1 VSQTVS
7 DLPLLS
13 QLLQSLSPGIRS
25 SLGELQGTLHL
36 IAHDLE
42 ANSAADASTE
52 RRSELVINAQKRV
65 DEFTCMLGIVSH
77 LDSLT
82 RGDLKPQPEYIDL
95 VRLLGQLA
103 HRLNAQRGGELVKLR
118 LNWIPADCSSSGLA
132 LVDAQNF
139 SQLLTYILRF
149 AWETTQQAQVS
160 IDISVKAGGL
170 HCVIANHGAYVSA
183 AELDRLGNLE
193 PWSSDAS
200 MPMVLDD
207 PTLRLGLHLANA
219 IAHGMRG
226 SYALASDAER
236 GLVWTFDLPAPV
248 PDLLDSAAANDAG
261 DERDKKIA
269 GLGLSASSV
278 TEPNISWSA
287 KTLLVVDDSQASR
300 LVTRALLENF
310 GHNVIEAANGVE
322 ALVRLRTDP
331 AGPFDAVIM
340 DLEMPQMDGLSA
352 ARAIRELP
360 SVPASLVLIALT
372 GHSAEQ
378 EQQACLEAGFNDFLS
393 KPMNKQSLDDC
404 LYRTLGVSGMEA
416 LAPEVNSMVLEE
428 LRSFVGDAPLGR
440 LLKQFLLE
448 LDDRLLVISKPE
460 ANRSD
465 DVSHNLHMMRYS
477 AERFGFE
484 RLAQC
489 AKQLSEVRLSLG
501 NIALDGAGDQ
511 LSGLVFKP
519 SEQFLSGLRLLHSQA
534 AITRSYLQAHLANN
548 GSPLDGITDE

>member
-1 VSQTVS
+1 MS
-7 DLPLLS
+7 DQPLLS
-13 QLLQSLSPGIRS
+13 QLLQLLSPGIRS

-36 IAHDLE
+36 IAHDLD
-42 ANSAADASTE
+42 ALAPADASTE
-52 RRSELVINAQKRV
+52 RRSELVMNAQRRV
-65 DEFTCMLGIVSH
+65 DEFAIMLGIVSH
-77 LDSLT
+77 LDSLA
-82 RGDLKPQPEYIDL
+82 RGDLKPQPEYVDL
-95 VRLLGQLA
+95 VRLLEQLA
-103 HRLNAQRGGELVKLR
+103 HRLNAQHVGEPVKLR
-118 LNWIPADCSSSGLA
+118 LNRIPADCTNFRHA
-132 LVDAQNF
+132 LVDAQNL

-160 IDISVKAGGL
+160 MDVTMKAGGL

-193 PWSSDAS
+193 PWSSEAS

-207 PTLRLGLHLANA
+207 PTLRLGLNLSNA

-226 SYALASDAER
+226 SCVLVSDAER
-236 GLVWTFDLPAPV
+236 GLVWTLDLPAPV
-248 PDLLDSAAANDAG
+248 PDLLAQMSPSDADIEFSEKHQGPGSPGQDAA
-261 DERDKKIA
+261 ETS
-269 GLGLSASSV
+269 L
-278 TEPNISWSA
+278 PWSA

-300 LVTRALLENF
+300 LVTRALLESL

-360 SVPASLVLIALT
+360 SIPASLPLIALT

-378 EQQACLEAGFNDFLS
+378 ELEACLEAGFNDFLG
-393 KPMNKQSLDDC
+393 KPMHKQSLDDC
-404 LYRTLGVSGMEA
+404 LCRTLGVSGTEA
-416 LAPEVNSMVLEE
+416 LAPEVNEVVLEE
-428 LRSFVGDAPLGR
+428 LRSFVGDIPLER

-448 LDDRLLVISKPE
+448 LDERLLVVGSAQ

-465 DVSHNLHMMRYS
+465 DVRHNLQMMRYS

-489 AKQLSEVRLSLG
+489 AKQLSEVEISLNDIAIG
-501 NIALDGAGDQ
+501 NVRDQ
-511 LSGLVFKP
+511 SPGLVLKP
-519 SEQFLSGLRLLHSQA
+519 SDQFLSGLHRLQSQA
-534 AITRSYLQAHLANN
+534 ANTQTYLQAYLDNN
-548 GSPLDGITDE
+548 DTSLDAIADE